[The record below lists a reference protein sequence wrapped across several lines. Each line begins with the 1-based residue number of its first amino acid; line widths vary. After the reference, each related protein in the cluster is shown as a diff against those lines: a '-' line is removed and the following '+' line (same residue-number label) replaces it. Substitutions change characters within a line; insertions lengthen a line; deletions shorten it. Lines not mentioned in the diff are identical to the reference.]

1 MAQLLNLYLL
11 LEQRAR
17 IAKEQSA
24 ARTAIF
30 YTSSIL
36 KLAINVS
43 LRVHGRWN
51 YDIKI
56 I

>member
-11 LEQRAR
+11 LEQSAR

-30 YTSSIL
+30 YTSYIL
-36 KLAINVS
+36 TLEINVS
-43 LRVHGRWN
+43 LRVHGL
-51 YDIKI
+51 DGITI
-56 I
+56 